1 MLEAFP
7 PKERGEAMAFFGIG
21 VVVAP
26 ILGPVLGGWLTDN
39 LSWRWIFYINVPFG
53 TLALLMVWRH
63 VWDPSYIRR
72 GTGGVDYWGLSLLV
86 IGVAALQIGL
96 DQGQKEDWFSS
107 SWITVLLATAAV
119 GLALFVIHALRT
131 RAPVVDLH
139 VFRDRT
145 YSAGVLLVAMQSFG
159 LYGSLVL
166 VPILLQTLMGYPA
179 LQAGIAMAPR
189 GLGSLIITPLVGV
202 ALGKTRTD
210 PRKLLALG
218 VAANAWA
225 LYGLSSLNLNAGF
238 WDIFW
243 PQFIQGVGLG
253 MMFVPLATVSMDR
266 IPKEAMGNAT
276 SLFNLVRNIGGSVGI
291 AVVQTIL
298 ARDRQGHT
306 NVLVAHVNPFNPA
319 AQQMFQNL
327 RAAFVARGADVVT
340 AANRAYAAMWGMVQQ
355 QAAIQAFLDTFVL
368 LGVVFLL
375 MAPLVILLKRPQ
387 HHDEP
392 AAAAAE

>member
-1 MLEAFP
+1 
-7 PKERGEAMAFFGIG
+7 
-21 VVVAP
+21 
-26 ILGPVLGGWLTDN
+26 
-39 LSWRWIFYINVPFG
+39 
-53 TLALLMVWRH
+53 
-63 VWDPSYIRR
+63 
-72 GTGGVDYWGLSLLV
+72 
-86 IGVAALQIGL
+86 
-96 DQGQKEDWFSS
+96 
-107 SWITVLLATAAV
+107 
-119 GLALFVIHALRT
+119 
-131 RAPVVDLH
+131 
-139 VFRDRT
+139 
-145 YSAGVLLVAMQSFG
+145 
-159 LYGSLVL
+159 
-166 VPILLQTLMGYPA
+166 MGYPA

-327 RAAFVARGADVVT
+327 RSAFVARGADAVT
-340 AANRAYAAMWGMVQQ
+340 AANQAYAAMWGMVQQ

-368 LGVVFLL
+368 LAVVFLL
-375 MAPLVILLKRPQ
+375 MAPLVILLKKPQ

-392 AAAAAE
+392 AVAAVE